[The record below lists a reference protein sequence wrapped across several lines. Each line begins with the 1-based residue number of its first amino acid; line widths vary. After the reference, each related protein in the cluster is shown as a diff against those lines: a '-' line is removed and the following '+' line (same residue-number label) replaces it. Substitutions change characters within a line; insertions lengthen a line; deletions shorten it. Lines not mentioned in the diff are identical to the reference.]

1 MPQSL
6 VKVAV
11 HVVFG
16 TKGRKDLIPQN
27 RQQDLW
33 AYLGGIARNLK
44 IQLIISGGMRDH
56 VHMLL
61 DIPATMNLSEV
72 VRTFK
77 ANSSRWLHQDHRLF
91 GWQNGYA
98 AFSVSPSQIG
108 KVTQYIATQPEHHK
122 RRSFEE
128 EFLLLLKKAGV
139 EYDPRYVFE

>member
-16 TKGRKDLIPQN
+16 AKLRKNLIPHD

-33 AYLGGIARNLK
+33 AYMGGIARNKK
-44 IQLIISGGMRDH
+44 IALIIAGGMRNH
-56 VHMLL
+56 LHMLL
-61 DIPATMNLSEV
+61 EMPATMTLADV

-77 ANSSRWLHQDHRLF
+77 ANSSRWLREQHRDF
-91 GWQNGYA
+91 AWQGGYG
-98 AFSVSPSQIG
+98 AFSVSPSHIG
-108 KVTQYIATQPEHHK
+108 IVKEYIANQPEHHK
-122 RRSFEE
+122 RRNFEE

-139 EYDPRYVFE
+139 DYDPRYVFD